1 MNNIASRASAGL
13 IASSC
18 VAAALAVASVGALL
32 SAEQAHA
39 ATPAG
44 VDQAAPVVSRHD
56 IDIDAPLSTVWAA
69 QTNISAWATW
79 RPTVTAAHFDGTLS
93 VGSAFKW
100 EEGGLQITS
109 TVREI
114 VPRRRI
120 VWTGPAQGIF
130 AVHVWEFT
138 ATGRGVHVHTEESW
152 SGEVVQANAKTLQP
166 LLDASLQD
174 WMARLKQVSESGSPP
189 RQ

>member
-18 VAAALAVASVGALL
+18 VAAALAVACIATLL
-32 SAEQAHA
+32 TAEQVHA
-39 ATPAG
+39 TTPAG
-44 VDQAAPVVSRHD
+44 IDQTAPVVSRHD

-69 QTNISAWATW
+69 QTNISAWTTW

-109 TVREI
+109 TVQEI
-114 VPRRRI
+114 VPQRRI

-152 SGEVVQANAKTLQP
+152 SSEVVQANATTLQP
-166 LLDASLQD
+166 LLDGALQD
-174 WMARLKQVSESGSPP
+174 WLARLKQVSEAGLLP